1 MSVGCDVVAKGT
13 QLYLDGARSLK
24 QFGEKLQKHFD
35 GAVPQEVLDAVY
47 SKAATSYRTQ
57 TGALEQIKTEMA
69 KTIIAE
75 ARKNRTTGQKIG
87 DAAMSISGVP
97 RTLMTTA
104 DLSMTLRQAWAVS
117 LSHPQMATKAMQDQ
131 LRAMFGSKK
140 YGVTGEGWAHQV
152 DAEIK
157 ARPNAELYRDSGLFL
172 APIEKGMGDLLR
184 HEEVYQ
190 SDVPQHIPGVGRV
203 VRASE
208 RAAVTYLNKMRA
220 DVFDS
225 LAKNAGIDA
234 AAPDLVS
241 AKKIADFVNNA
252 TGRGNLPETLNQA
265 SQLLSTVFFS
275 PKLVASR
282 VGYLKGAIESGAK
295 VVAEPIASRFNKGM
309 TPVEKAVAM
318 EYARTVGAV
327 AAIYGVLKFAAGA
340 DVATDPRSSDFMK
353 ARFGKTRFDLMGGHQ
368 QYMVLLGRML
378 TGETTNN
385 RGQIRSLDDQSPT
398 ASTRGDVMGH
408 FARGKVAPIVGLG
421 VDALV
426 KKKSKDYPTA
436 NKPFYQKQVGT
447 DFLGRPTTLQSNA
460 ERMFIPLH
468 VSSLAQ
474 SLAEGE
480 GVPKAVFA
488 ATAEILGAGVNTYSS
503 GKQPRVPEQPI
514 TDYKNKVMREYGL
527 R

>member
-1 MSVGCDVVAKGT
+1 MSLGCDVVAAGT
-13 QLYLDGARSLK
+13 KAYADGAKSLQQFAAHLKK
-24 QFGEKLQKHFD
+24 QFGD
-35 GAVPQEVLDAVY
+35 TVPPDVLEA
-47 SKAATSYRTQ
+47 SFKTAAKNYRTQ
-57 TGALEQIKTEMA
+57 TGALEQIKAEMA
-69 KTIIAE
+69 KTIVTS
-75 ARKNRTTGQKIG
+75 ARENRTPGQKAG
-87 DAAMSISGVP
+87 DMALSVSSLP

-117 LSHPQMATKAMQDQ
+117 LSHPHMAMKAMGDQ

-157 ARPNAELYRDSGLFL
+157 ARPNAPLYEEAGLFL
-172 APIEKGMGDLLR
+172 APIEKGMGDLIR
-184 HEEVYQ
+184 HEEAYQ
-190 SDVPQHIPGVGRV
+190 SNIPEHIPGVGRV

-208 RAAVTYLNKMRA
+208 RAAITYLNKMRA
-220 DVFDS
+220 DVFDYLVKKADPGDGS
-225 LAKNAGIDA
+225 LDID
-234 AAPDLVS
+234 S
-241 AKKIADFVNNA
+241 AKKVADFVNNA

-282 VGYLKGAIESGAK
+282 VGYLKEAIQYGAK
-295 VVAEPIASRFNKGM
+295 GLAEPVLSRFDKGM

-318 EYARTVGAV
+318 EYAKTVGAV
-327 AAIYGVLKFAAGA
+327 VTIYGVLYAAGA
-340 DVATDPRSSDFMK
+340 DVSTDPRSSDFMK
-353 ARFGKTRFDLMGGHQ
+353 ARFGKTRVDLMGGHQ

-378 TGETTNN
+378 SGQTTNN

-398 ASTRGDVMGH
+398 ASTRGDVAGH
-408 FARGKVAPIVGLG
+408 FARGKLAPIVGLG

-436 NKPFYQKQVGT
+436 NRPFYQKQIGT

-460 ERMFIPLH
+460 ERMLIPLH
-468 VSSLAQ
+468 VSGFAQ

-480 GVPKAVFA
+480 GVPKAVFSSI
-488 ATAEILGAGVNTYSS
+488 AEILGAGVNAYSS

-514 TDYKNKVMREYGL
+514 TDYKNKLMREYGL
-527 R
+527 K